1 MLGTLGSFSKE
12 LVLKSEPPFTGLSL
26 SAQKRETE
34 AVITE
39 RKRKLREQ
47 IIVLFKSLK

>member
-1 MLGTLGSFSKE
+1 MLSTLGSFSKE